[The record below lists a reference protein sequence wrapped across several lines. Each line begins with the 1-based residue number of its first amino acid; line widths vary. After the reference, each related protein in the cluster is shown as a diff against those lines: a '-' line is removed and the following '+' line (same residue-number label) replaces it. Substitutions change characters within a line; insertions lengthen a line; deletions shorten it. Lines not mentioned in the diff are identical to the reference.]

1 MPIRPR
7 TALLGA
13 GACLV
18 LLALV
23 WFCVAHVGF
32 FRHADESGFL
42 QFYDLHDHGAVV
54 WFARHFVGGFDP
66 NPYVYLVLA
75 PLIVALLRGRPR
87 VVLAIGVIILGANA
101 TTELLKHVLVSPR
114 PGEWVSG
121 SAISSWPSGHSTAAM
136 SLALACVLAVPAR
149 ARPAAAALGAC
160 VAIAVGY
167 SVLATAIHYPSD
179 VFGGYLV
186 AATWTLAVVAGLL
199 AAERRWPL
207 SRTTSGP
214 PVSLRAV
221 LGAPGAVIGGAALLG
236 MILAVSRPHDLIS
249 YARLHQAFVVEAAGI
264 AALSL
269 AVSTAVLLSVR
280 R

>member
-7 TALLGA
+7 SALLGA

-23 WFCVAHVGF
+23 WFGVAHVGL

-42 QFYDLHDHGAVV
+42 QFYDLHAHGAVV
-54 WFARHFVGGFDP
+54 WLARRFVSGFDP
-66 NPYVYLVLA
+66 NPYVYLVLV
-75 PLIVALLRGRPR
+75 PLVVALLRGRPR

-114 PGEWVSG
+114 PGEFVPG
-121 SAISSWPSGHSTAAM
+121 SAISSWPSGHATAAM
-136 SLALACVLAVPAR
+136 SLALATVLAVPAR
-149 ARPAAAALGAC
+149 LRPAAAALGA
-160 VAIAVGY
+160 VLAIAVGY
-167 SVLATAIHYPSD
+167 SVLATGLHYPSD
-179 VFGGYLV
+179 VLGGYLV
-186 AATWTLAVVAGLL
+186 AAVWTLAAVAGLL

-207 SRTTSGP
+207 NRASGGP

-221 LGAPGAVIGGAALLG
+221 LGAPGAVIGGAAVLG
-236 MILAVSRPHDLIS
+236 LILVVSRPHDVIS
-249 YARLHQAFVVEAAGI
+249 YASAHQAFVVEAAGI